1 MLGPGKYDLEC
12 EHVRKMA
19 GAQGVILLVLN
30 GDRGTG
36 FSAQIPA
43 EGFDMIPNV
52 LRQVAGQTDCN
63 LIFNKF
69 AKAVCN
75 RLATKKVHFVAL
87 TEQIG
92 D

>member
-52 LRQVAGQTDCN
+52 LRQVAGQIEQD
-63 LIFNKF
+63 
-69 AKAVCN
+69 AKQQAE
-75 RLATKKVHFVAL
+75 LAK
-87 TEQIG
+87 G
-92 D
+92 N